1 MKMLGVLLS
10 NLRGVCVVKNAAH
23 AKFVMDNLLRWTV
36 QRNLVPGFTKLPKPA
51 DLAKWEQKTKD
62 QAPSFKCHS
71 LACKHPLSLPTQT
84 ENTLA
89 RFFK

>member
-51 DLAKWEQKTKD
+51 DLEKWEKKTKE
-62 QAPSFKCHS
+62 QAPSLK
-71 LACKHPLSLPTQT
+71 LG
-84 ENTLA
+84 
-89 RFFK
+89 